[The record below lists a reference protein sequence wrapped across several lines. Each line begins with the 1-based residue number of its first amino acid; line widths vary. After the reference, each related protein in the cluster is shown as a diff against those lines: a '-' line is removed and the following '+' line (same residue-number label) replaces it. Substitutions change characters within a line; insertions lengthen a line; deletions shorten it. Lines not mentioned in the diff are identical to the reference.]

1 MKEIRLSEIIR
12 ILMQR
17 DGLSKTEAVET
28 VKNFMEENSQLIENG
43 DYDALEEA
51 LMGDLGLEPD
61 YIEELIY

>member
-1 MKEIRLSEIIR
+1 MSEIIR

-17 DGLSKTEAVET
+17 DGLSKAEAVET

>member
-1 MKEIRLSEIIR
+1 MKEIKLSEIIR

-17 DGLSKTEAVET
+17 DGLSKAEAVET

>member
-1 MKEIRLSEIIR
+1 
-12 ILMQR
+12 MQR
-17 DGLSKTEAVET
+17 DGLSKSEAVET
-28 VKNFMEENSQLIENG
+28 IKNFMEENSQLIENG

>member
-1 MKEIRLSEIIR
+1 MSEIVR

-17 DGLSKTEAVET
+17 DGLSKSEAIET

-61 YIEELIY
+61 YIEDLIY

>member
-1 MKEIRLSEIIR
+1 MSEIVK
-12 ILMQR
+12 ILMRR
-17 DGLSKTEAVET
+17 DGLSKAEAVET

-51 LMGDLGLEPD
+51 LMSDLGLEPD

>member
-1 MKEIRLSEIIR
+1 MR
-12 ILMQR
+12 R
-17 DGLSKTEAVET
+17 DGLSKAEAVET

-61 YIEELIY
+61 YIEELIC

>member
-1 MKEIRLSEIIR
+1 LSEIVK
-12 ILMQR
+12 ILMRR
-17 DGLSKTEAVET
+17 DGLSKAEAVET

>member
-1 MKEIRLSEIIR
+1 MNEIVK

-17 DGLSKTEAVET
+17 DGLSKAEAVET

-61 YIEELIY
+61 YIEDLIY